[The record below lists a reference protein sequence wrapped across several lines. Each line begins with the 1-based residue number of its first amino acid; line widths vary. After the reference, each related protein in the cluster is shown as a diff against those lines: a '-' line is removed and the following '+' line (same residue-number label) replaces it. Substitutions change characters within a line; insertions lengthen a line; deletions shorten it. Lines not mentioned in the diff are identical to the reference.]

1 MGKYDPWWKKNQ
13 SIEIYSEI
21 TQMIEL
27 GDANIKTVI
36 ITLPYVREG
45 KGKTDCVKER
55 HRRYFLKTQIEILKM
70 KTIMSEI
77 KIHNIG

>member
-1 MGKYDPWWKKNQ
+1 M
-13 SIEIYSEI
+13 
-21 TQMIEL
+21 EL
-27 GDANIKTVI
+27 GDANIKTII
-36 ITLPYVREG
+36 ITLPYVRED